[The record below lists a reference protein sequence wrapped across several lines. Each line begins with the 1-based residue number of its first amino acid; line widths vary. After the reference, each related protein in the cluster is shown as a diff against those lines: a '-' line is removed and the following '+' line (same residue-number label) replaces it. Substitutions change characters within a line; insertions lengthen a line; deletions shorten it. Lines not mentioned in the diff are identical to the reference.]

1 MYVVPAVELLKLQV
15 ADVIATSVVNPNCP
29 NETYQEEID

>member
-15 ADVIATSVVNPNCP
+15 ADVIATSN
-29 NETYQEEID
+29 TLEEEEM